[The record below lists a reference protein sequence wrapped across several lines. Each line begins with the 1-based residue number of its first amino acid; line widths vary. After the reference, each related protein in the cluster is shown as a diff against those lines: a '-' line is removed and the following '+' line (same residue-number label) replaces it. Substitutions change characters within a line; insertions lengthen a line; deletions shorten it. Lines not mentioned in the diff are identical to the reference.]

1 MIVSYEFT
9 FKYSE
14 TQENLLCEV
23 NYMDG
28 DNYSIY
34 LYNKEHKEIFS
45 TWIDS
50 SGGEVTGN
58 QEIYIEGYD
67 KAIDICY
74 DFFNTIQTFLITGE
88 DDGQC

>member
-9 FKYSE
+9 FKYPE
-14 TQENLLCEV
+14 TQENLTCET
-23 NYMDG
+23 NYLDG

-34 LYNKEHKEIFS
+34 LYNKGREIFS

-50 SGGEVTGN
+50 CGGEVTGN

-74 DFFNTIQTFLITGE
+74 DFFNTIQTFLISGE
-88 DDGQC
+88 DDNQC

>member
-1 MIVSYEFT
+1 MLIRNEFT
-9 FKYSE
+9 FEYPE
-14 TQENLLCEV
+14 TQEELLCEI
-23 NYMDG
+23 NYIGG

-34 LYNKEHKEIFS
+34 LYNIDSECVEIFS

-50 SGGEVTGN
+50 CGGEVTGN

-74 DFFNTIQTFLITGE
+74 EFFNTIQTFLITGVSE
-88 DDGQC
+88 E